1 MAMVV
6 VKKEVRAHIVGVAR
20 KIFTRYGFRKTTME
34 QIAASSQKGKSSI
47 YYYFRSKEE
56 IFRAVVEKEAEELK
70 QKLDRTIRKDD
81 LPIDKLRTY
90 ILFRLHHVRSV
101 ENFYAAL
108 NDEYLSHM
116 DFILDIRR
124 GIDMEERQMVTEILE
139 EGMRD
144 GTFQLTSSEIG
155 AIAITTMMKG
165 LELPL
170 LLSDEHKKD
179 RQELFEDLIRVLLYG
194 IVKR

>member
-1 MAMVV
+1 MVV
-6 VKKEVRAHIVGVAR
+6 VKEEVRAHIVGVAR

-34 QIAASSQKGKSSI
+34 QIAVSSQKGKSSI
-47 YYYFRSKEE
+47 YYYFKSKEE

-70 QKLDRTIRKDD
+70 NKLDSMVREDD
-81 LPIDKLRTY
+81 SPVDKLETY
-90 ILFRLHHVRSV
+90 ILFRLRHVRTV
-101 ENFYAAL
+101 KNFYAAL

-116 DFILDIRR
+116 EFIHEIRR
-124 GIDMEERQMVTEILE
+124 SIDSEERQVVTEILE

-144 GTFQLTSSEIG
+144 GSFQVASSEIG

-170 LLSDEHKKD
+170 LLSDEHKTD
-179 RQELFEDLIRVLLYG
+179 RQELLEDLIRVLFYG